1 MEATEAKLDIKVTQL
16 KMSIEKTNTILE
28 AGKPE
33 AIETPFNLTVP
44 DYRNQSNVTRIGSDK
59 TRGKRR
65 DCPH

>member
-33 AIETPFNLTVP
+33 AIETPYGPWLQKSIEC
-44 DYRNQSNVTRIGSDK
+44 D
-59 TRGKRR
+59 
-65 DCPH
+65 